1 MKPHIATI
9 QGFLDFLFKEY
20 PFLNESEIN
29 LVYEGEITH
38 QITKAFTQIT
48 EAKLGSL
55 EEAASVQRK
64 VFHVM
69 VECLQNIDKHG
80 DKIEKDD
87 KLPARGLFIVSKCE
101 NSYCVITG
109 NIIDNKKVPGLKETL
124 EIINNTDKDTLKKR
138 YKEQIKNGSLS
149 DKGGAGL
156 GFIDIA
162 RKTEEKYNFHFID
175 IDKNV
180 SFFIIKTTILRK

>member
-1 MKPHIATI
+1 MKPQIATI

-20 PFLNESEIN
+20 PYLNESEIN

-38 QITKAFTQIT
+38 QITKAFTSIT

-80 DKIEKDD
+80 DSFDKDT
-87 KLPARGLFIVSKCE
+87 KTAARGLFIVSRCD

-109 NIIDNKKVPGLKETL
+109 NIIDNRKVPGLKNTL
-124 EIINNTDKDTLKKR
+124 ETINNTDKETLKQM

-162 RKTEEKYNFHFID
+162 RKTEEKYNYHFIY
-175 IDKNV
+175 IDENV